1 MTLNDLPLATA
12 LTMGLAVA
20 YLLGS
25 IPSAVWIGK
34 SFYGIDVRE
43 KGSKNAGTTNTIR
56 VLGDCFPD
64 CSFWLLMSSK
74 AGWRSILP
82 SFSVAV

>member
-1 MTLNDLPLATA
+1 MTITITIPVILA
-12 LTMGLAVA
+12 LVIGLVVA

-43 KGSKNAGTTNTIR
+43 KGSRSNKYNKSIR
-56 VLGDCFPD
+56 TSSGNI
-64 CSFWLLMSSK
+64 CSLY
-74 AGWRSILP
+74 
-82 SFSVAV
+82 

>member
-1 MTLNDLPLATA
+1 MTITITIPVILA
-12 LTMGLAVA
+12 LVIGLVVA

-43 KGSKNAGTTNTIR
+43 KGSKNAGATNTIR
-56 VLGDCFPD
+56 VLG
-64 CSFWLLMSSK
+64 LLSK
-74 AGWRSILP
+74 VG
-82 SFSVAV
+82 

>member
-1 MTLNDLPLATA
+1 MTITITIPVILA
-12 LTMGLAVA
+12 LVIGLVVA

-43 KGSKNAGTTNTIR
+43 KVVKTQEQQI
-56 VLGDCFPD
+56 P
-64 CSFWLLMSSK
+64 
-74 AGWRSILP
+74 
-82 SFSVAV
+82 

>member
-1 MTLNDLPLATA
+1 MTITITIPVILA
-12 LTMGLAVA
+12 LVIGIVVA

-43 KGSKNAGTTNTIR
+43 KGMFKSSIEKIKCAVCPECGYVETYIENPEKIKNLVKTE
-56 VLGDCFPD
+56 
-64 CSFWLLMSSK
+64 K
-74 AGWRSILP
+74 
-82 SFSVAV
+82 